1 MFLTAGSAMADEA
14 NAELMDRIEGVVE
27 LPASAAP
34 LSEYR
39 RYYAWAK
46 KGRTVLVLYALGD
59 RPERTWLPKSKMPIV
74 IDQGCRVIVFD
85 FDVVANR
92 PVDLTC

>member
-39 RYYAWAK
+39 RYYSWAK
-46 KGRTVLVLYALGD
+46 KGGRSWCFMPWATD
-59 RPERTWLPKSKMPIV
+59 RSEPGFPKARCRSSSTKGAGLSFSTSTSSPIGRW
-74 IDQGCRVIVFD
+74 I
-85 FDVVANR
+85 
-92 PVDLTC
+92 